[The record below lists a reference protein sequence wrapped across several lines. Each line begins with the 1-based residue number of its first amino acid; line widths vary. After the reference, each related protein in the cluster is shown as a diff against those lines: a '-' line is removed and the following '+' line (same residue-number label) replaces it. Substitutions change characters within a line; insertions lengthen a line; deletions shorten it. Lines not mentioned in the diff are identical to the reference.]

1 MVKPFPAD
9 DPVMISLKLRLVT
22 TRDYIARWKLALLY
36 AFPIANSLWLG
47 LLRGPQK
54 KSQDQKPDHHG
65 TISGRK
71 AKNNPTNPL
80 TIGIEGPQRAKKQS
94 ASAEAM
100 GKIVL
105 GAIFRFFLAYL
116 KKKQYLCSRKGFLKM
131 KLKEIKQAIGS
142 LAEVSGD
149 DELDICHLLTD
160 SRQLGA
166 EPGHTL
172 FFAIRTAQNDGA
184 KYIPELREKGV
195 QAFVTGDSIAAL
207 QALAAHVREQFHG
220 TVIGI
225 TGSNG
230 KTVVKEWL
238 YQLLKDDYTVIRSP
252 KSYNSQIGVPL
263 SVWGLEP
270 HLTSPQG
277 EEHPLLRRGT
287 GRGLLAIFEAGISQP
302 GEMER
307 LEPMIRPTIGVITYI
322 GHEHDENFSSLEQK
336 REEKMKLFVHS
347 EQIIEDPTHQNVRTC
362 AAVMRALGYD
372 EEVIAE
378 RILHQTHETVLKV
391 NLSALVDNVRYF
403 RSLLKPETKLTCMV
417 KAFAYGAGSVEVS
430 RALQKANDSFVHR
443 TSSNGTLVDYLA
455 VAVADE
461 GVELRKAGITLPII
475 IMDPEVAAMD
485 LILENNLEPNV
496 YSHQSLKT
504 VIAAAEAKG
513 LENVPIHIKIDSGMH
528 RLGFYKEDIPWLI
541 GKLQQ
546 TKAVRVASV
555 FSHLAGS
562 DEAQFDDFTLQQ
574 IRYFDDCAEELKNG
588 LSDVAGLS
596 AERSILKHILNSA
609 GIERFT
615 DYQFDMCRLGIG
627 LYGFSFAGARLRN
640 VCSLETTILSVKTVQ
655 AGETIGYGRHTK
667 LDEDRVIAVIPIGY
681 ADGFDRRFSNYGG
694 EVYIRGKR
702 CPVVGN
708 VCMDQAMID
717 VTGTDAR
724 PGDPVEIF
732 GEHVTLQEL
741 ADKLGTIT
749 YEILTSV
756 SRRVQRLYFY
766 E

>member
-1 MVKPFPAD
+1 MQ
-9 DPVMISLKLRLVT
+9 SQKLF
-22 TRDYIARWKLALLY
+22 I
-36 AFPIANSLWLG
+36 
-47 LLRGPQK
+47 
-54 KSQDQKPDHHG
+54 
-65 TISGRK
+65 
-71 AKNNPTNPL
+71 
-80 TIGIEGPQRAKKQS
+80 
-94 ASAEAM
+94 
-100 GKIVL
+100 
-105 GAIFRFFLAYL
+105 
-116 KKKQYLCSRKGFLKM
+116 M
-131 KLKEIKQAIGS
+131 KLSEIKQVIGS
-142 LAEVSGD
+142 IAQVEGP
-149 DELDICHLLTD
+149 DELEIRHLSID
-160 SRQLGA
+160 SRQPST
-166 EPGHTL
+166 EDTL
-172 FFAIRTAQNDGA
+172 FFAIKTAKNDGA

-195 QAFVTGDSIAAL
+195 QAFVTGDSVAAL
-207 QALAAHVREQFHG
+207 QALAAHVRAQFKG

-238 YQLLKDDYTVIRSP
+238 YQLLKDDYTIIRSP

-263 SVWGLEP
+263 SVWELSAVNRLKAEKP
-270 HLTSPQG
+270 V
-277 EEHPLLRRGT
+277 
-287 GRGLLAIFEAGISQP
+287 LAIFEAGISQP
-302 GEMER
+302 GEMEK
-307 LEPMIRPTIGVITYI
+307 LEPIIRPTIGVITYI
-322 GHEHDENFSSLEQK
+322 GHEHDENFVSLEQK
-336 REEKMKLFVHS
+336 RAEKMKLFVHS

-362 AAVMRALGYD
+362 AVVMRALGYD
-372 EEVIAE
+372 EELIAS

-391 NLSALVDNVRYF
+391 NLSALVENVRYF
-403 RSLLKPETKLTCMV
+403 RGLLKPETKLTCMV

-430 RALQKANDSFVHR
+430 KALQAS
-443 TSSNGTLVDYLA
+443 GMVDYLA

-513 LENVPIHIKIDSGMH
+513 LEHVPIHIKIDSGMH
-528 RLGFYKEDIPWLI
+528 RLGFYKEDIPWLLE
-541 GKLQQ
+541 KLKAH
-546 TKAVRVASV
+546 KAVRVASV

-574 IRYFDDCAEELKNG
+574 IKYFDECAEELKSS
-588 LSDVAGLS
+588 LSKGEGRGEV
-596 AERSILKHILNSA
+596 LKHILNSA

-627 LYGFSFAGARLRN
+627 LYGFSFAGAKLRN
-640 VCSLETTILSVKTVQ
+640 VCSLETTILSVKTVK

-667 LDEDRVIAVIPIGY
+667 LEEDRTIAVIPIGY

-694 EVYIRGKR
+694 EVWLRGKR

-724 PGDPVEIF
+724 PGDPVEVF
-732 GEHVTLQEL
+732 GEHMPLQEL

>member
-1 MVKPFPAD
+1 MLLSEIISIVKP
-9 DPVMISLKLRLVT
+9 IHL
-22 TRDYIARWKLALLY
+22 
-36 AFPIANSLWLG
+36 
-47 LLRGPQK
+47 
-54 KSQDQKPDHHG
+54 
-65 TISGRK
+65 
-71 AKNNPTNPL
+71 
-80 TIGIEGPQRAKKQS
+80 
-94 ASAEAM
+94 M
-100 GKIVL
+100 GQMDKH
-105 GAIFRFFLAYL
+105 
-116 KKKQYLCSRKGFLKM
+116 
-131 KLKEIKQAIGS
+131 
-142 LAEVSGD
+142 
-149 DELDICHLLTD
+149 LDISHLLTD
-160 SRQLGA
+160 SRELTESQN
-166 EPGHTL
+166 TL
-172 FFAIRTAQNDGA
+172 FFALLTSKNDGA
-184 KYIPELREKGV
+184 KYIPELYQHGV
-195 QAFVTGDSIAAL
+195 RAFVLTNGQWLTANSQWVMDHDDAAFIIVQDVLAAL
-207 QALAAHVREQFHG
+207 QELAVFVRSQFNG

-238 YQLLKDDYTVIRSP
+238 SQLLKDDYTVIRSP

-263 SVWGLEP
+263 SVWQLNGY
-270 HLTSPQG
+270 
-277 EEHPLLRRGT
+277 GT
-287 GRGLLAIFEAGISQP
+287 RVTGDGKPTLAIFEAGISQP

-307 LEPMIRPTIGVITYI
+307 LERIIRPTIGVITYI
-322 GHEHDENFSSLEQK
+322 GHEHDENFDSLEQK
-336 REEKMKLFVHS
+336 RAEKMKLFVHS
-347 EQIIEDPTHQNVRTC
+347 EQVIEDPTHQNVRTC

-372 EEVIAE
+372 EETIAS
-378 RILHQTHETVLKV
+378 RILQQTHETVLEV

-403 RSLLKPETKLTCMV
+403 RSLLKPTTKLTCMV

-430 RALQKANDSFVHR
+430 KALQKS
-443 TSSNGTLVDYLA
+443 GLVDYLA

-461 GVELRKAGITLPII
+461 GVELRRAGITLPII

-528 RLGFYKEDIPWLI
+528 RLGFYKEDMPWLI
-541 GKLQQ
+541 EHLQQ

-562 DEAQFDDFTLQQ
+562 DEPQFDDFTMDQ
-574 IRYFDDCAEELKNG
+574 IKYFDSCAEELKQG
-588 LSDVAGLS
+588 LPKPEGQ
-596 AERSILKHILNSA
+596 SILKHICNSA

-627 LYGFSFAGARLRN
+627 LYGFSFNGAKLRN
-640 VCSLETTILSVKTVQ
+640 VCTLRTTILSVKTVK

-667 LDEDRVIAVIPIGY
+667 LSEDRVIAVIPIGY

-694 EVYIRGKR
+694 EVWVRGQR

-724 PGDPVEIF
+724 PGDNAEVF
-732 GEHVTLQEL
+732 GDKMPLQEL

-756 SRRVQRLYFY
+756 SRRVQRIYYY

>member
-1 MVKPFPAD
+1 MAKKCIFSC
-9 DPVMISLKLRLVT
+9 IS
-22 TRDYIARWKLALLY
+22 
-36 AFPIANSLWLG
+36 
-47 LLRGPQK
+47 QK
-54 KSQDQKPDHHG
+54 KAVNLHANFVSAMKLSE
-65 TISGRK
+65 IRK
-71 AKNNPTNPL
+71 A
-80 TIGIEGPQRAKKQS
+80 I
-94 ASAEAM
+94 
-100 GKIVL
+100 
-105 GAIFRFFLAYL
+105 GAIADVTGEDDL
-116 KKKQYLCSRKGFLKM
+116 
-131 KLKEIKQAIGS
+131 EIRY
-142 LAEVSGD
+142 
-149 DELDICHLLTD
+149 LLTD
-160 SRQLGA
+160 SRELEGLRVTGQASAG
-166 EPGHTL
+166 ETL
-172 FFAIRTAQNDGA
+172 FFAIKTDKDDGA
-184 KYIPELREKGV
+184 NYIPELREKGV
-195 QAFVTGDSIAAL
+195 RAFVTGDSIAAL
-207 QALAAHVREQFHG
+207 QALAAYVRAQFKG

-238 YQLLKDDYTVIRSP
+238 YQLLKDDYDIIRSP

-263 SVWGLEP
+263 SVWGLE
-270 HLTSPQG
+270 G
-277 EEHPLLRRGT
+277 LRVTGDGLRATGQKCRSAE

-302 GEMER
+302 GEMEK

-347 EQIIEDPTHQNVRTC
+347 EQVIEDPTHQNVRTC

-378 RILHQTHETVLKV
+378 RILRQTHETVLKV

-443 TSSNGTLVDYLA
+443 TSSNCTLVDYLA

-504 VIAAAEAKG
+504 VITAAEAKG

-541 GKLQQ
+541 DKLQQ

-574 IRYFDDCAEELKNG
+574 IRYFDDCAEELKEG
-588 LSDVAGLS
+588 LSGVAGLS
-596 AERSILKHILNSA
+596 AERSVFCQPEGRSILKHILNSA

-640 VCSLETTILSVKTVQ
+640 VCSLETTILSVKTVK

>member
-1 MVKPFPAD
+1 MLVSEISRILQGISTVENRAD
-9 DPVMISLKLRLVT
+9 EDV
-22 TRDYIARWKLALLY
+22 
-36 AFPIANSLWLG
+36 
-47 LLRGPQK
+47 
-54 KSQDQKPDHHG
+54 
-65 TISGRK
+65 
-71 AKNNPTNPL
+71 
-80 TIGIEGPQRAKKQS
+80 
-94 ASAEAM
+94 
-100 GKIVL
+100 
-105 GAIFRFFLAYL
+105 
-116 KKKQYLCSRKGFLKM
+116 
-131 KLKEIKQAIGS
+131 
-142 LAEVSGD
+142 
-149 DELDICHLLTD
+149 DIRYLLTD
-160 SRQLGA
+160 SRQLIGSQA
-166 EPGHTL
+166 GETL
-172 FFAIRTAQNDGA
+172 FFAIKTAKNDGA
-184 KYIPELREKGV
+184 RYIDELYGKGV
-195 QAFVTGDSIAAL
+195 RVFIRENALEAL
-207 QALAAHVREQFHG
+207 QALAAYVRSQFKG
-220 TVIGI
+220 IVIGI

-238 YQLLKDDYTVIRSP
+238 YQLLKDDYTVVRSP

-263 SVWGLEP
+263 SVWQLAAITGDGIP
-270 HLTSPQG
+270 GYRDNGISKG
-277 EEHPLLRRGT
+277 EKP
-287 GRGLLAIFEAGISQP
+287 LLAIFEAGISQP

-307 LEPMIRPTIGVITYI
+307 LEPIIRPNIGVITYI
-322 GHEHDENFSSLEQK
+322 GHEHDENFASLEQK
-336 REEKMKLFVHS
+336 REEKMKLFSRCPVV
-347 EQIIEDPTHQNVRTC
+347 IEDPSHQNVRTC

-372 EEVIAE
+372 EETIAT

-417 KAFAYGAGSVEVS
+417 KAFAYGSGSVEVS
-430 RALQKANDSFVHR
+430 KALQDS
-443 TSSNGTLVDYLA
+443 GLVDYLA

-461 GVELRKAGITLPII
+461 GVELRRAGITLPII

-513 LENVPIHIKIDSGMH
+513 LENVPIHVKIDSGMH

-541 GKLQQ
+541 ERLGT

-562 DEAQFDDFTLQQ
+562 DEAQFDDFTKEQ
-574 IRYFDDCAEELKNG
+574 IAYFDSCAEELIAGITVSRNNG
-588 LSDVAGLS
+588 IPV
-596 AERSILKHILNSA
+596 LKHILNSA
-609 GIERFT
+609 GIERFGE
-615 DYQFDMCRLGIG
+615 YQFDMCRLGIG
-627 LYGFSFAGARLRN
+627 LYGFSFVGAKLRN
-640 VCSLETTILSVKTVQ
+640 VCTLETTILSVKTVK

-667 LDEDRVIAVIPIGY
+667 LEEDRVIAVIPIGY

-694 EVYIRGKR
+694 EVWVRGQR

-717 VTGTDAR
+717 VTGADAR
-724 PGDPVEIF
+724 PGDIAEVF
-732 GEHVTLQEL
+732 GEHMPLEEL

-756 SRRVQRLYFY
+756 SRRVQRVYIN